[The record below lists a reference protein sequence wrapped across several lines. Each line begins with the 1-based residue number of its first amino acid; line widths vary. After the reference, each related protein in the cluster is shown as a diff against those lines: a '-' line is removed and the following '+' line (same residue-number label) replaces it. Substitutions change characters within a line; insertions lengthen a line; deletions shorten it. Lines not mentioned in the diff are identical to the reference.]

1 MKLSVKQ
8 PLIVTGCHTTE
19 LDGRPYLILQV
30 VGPRR
35 LLFGTVRGELT
46 FYHAGY
52 KLLTT
57 QGKGMTRLDSV
68 HYMRMVESDGQFE
81 LQAEMK
87 PNNDPGTKATLRRI
101 AITTSRD
108 VAVTIWRALT
118 EIGFPLGQGITSSK
132 Q

>member
-8 PLIVTGCHTTE
+8 PLEITDCRTTE
-19 LDGRPYLILQV
+19 LDGRHYLIFQV

-52 KLLTT
+52 KLITT
-57 QGKGMTRLDSV
+57 QGKGLTRLNSID
-68 HYMRMVESDGQFE
+68 YMTMVERDGQFE

-87 PNNDPGTKATLRRI
+87 PNNDSGTKATLRRI
-101 AITTSRD
+101 AITTDRD
-108 VAVTIWRALT
+108 VAVTIWRALA
-118 EIGFPLGQGITSSK
+118 EIGFPLGQGITS
-132 Q
+132 